1 MFGFINLLTLASFAT
16 VGALFLAEQLNA
28 EMAASGGAKPDDIDH
43 DITQVEFSLDEVQN
57 LLQQIE
63 QDPEQKE
70 QFSELRKH
78 VSLIRDQLQT
88 IQEEY
93 HMNRDV
99 DQFNNRI
106 SQWHGDAH
114 KLGERLKRDLE
125 AFHLGQ

>member
-16 VGALFLAEQLNA
+16 VGALLLAEQLNA
-28 EMAASGGAKPDDIDH
+28 ENAGAQPDNIDQ

-78 VSLIRDQLQT
+78 VTLIRDQLQT

-93 HMNRDV
+93 HMNKDV
-99 DQFNNRI
+99 DKFNNRLNE
-106 SQWHGDAH
+106 WHADAH